1 MKQDFFNELLDYK
14 TGRTEAKLIRPIVP
28 IEKWINSEYY
38 VGPDAP
44 NIYPFWKKHIIN
56 IFNSKEKIN
65 EVIVH
70 GSIGT
75 GKSTFANIVLLRK
88 LYELSCYENIQSLF
102 NLMVTSSIALIYFNI
117 SKDQAE
123 LTGYGQ
129 LKQMLD
135 AIPYFKDHFP
145 RNTHKTND
153 IEWPDNNMY
162 ITYGSSTNHA
172 IGANLFGS
180 ILDEAN
186 FYGGESPTASTNFRT
201 AGSKAM
207 EIYAS
212 IRRRGE
218 SRFKKGGVD
227 NSISLLLSSTKN
239 SNSFTERRI
248 AASKGNPH
256 VYVIDAKIWEV
267 KPSGTY
273 SNKKFWVFIGNEH
286 LDPFLPKSLAD
297 VNNVLDSIQLPRLEY
312 NSMLSDEDNIRNAI
326 NSIKDEGHRSLFMEI
341 PIDFKNSFETD
352 IVTAIQDIAG
362 VPVAPMGRLFQSRK
376 HYVECIDDRLEH
388 PFIQDEILI
397 STGTNT
403 ELSEFIRSDWV
414 PKNLDRRR
422 FVHIDQSTS
431 NDSTG
436 ISAVYIDKVVKENNE
451 TIIYINVDFMLRINP
466 PLPPEQIDIAKVRR
480 LLPYLRKTYG
490 MKFGKITYDIFA
502 SAESRQALI
511 NEGFDADYR
520 SVDRT
525 DEAYMT
531 LCRMIYDHRIKFYRY
546 QRFEDEL
553 FELQHDRS
561 RHKVDHPPTGTKDV
575 ADSLAGAVMNAME
588 SSEVTEILRKS
599 DVKVMMNIFGNS
611 KSSLGMVPDNSWI

>member
-1 MKQDFFNELLDYK
+1 MENTFFESLLDYK
-14 TGRTEAKLIRPIVP
+14 TGRAEAKLIRPIVP
-28 IEKWINSEYY
+28 IEKWLNSEYY
-38 VGPDAP
+38 VGPDGP

-56 IFNSKEKIN
+56 IFNSPEMIN
-65 EVIVH
+65 EVIVK

-75 GKSTFANIVLLRK
+75 GKTTMANIILIRK
-88 LYELSCYENIQSLF
+88 LYELSCYENVQSLF
-102 NLMVTSSIALIYFNI
+102 NLMITSSIALIYFNI

-129 LKQMLD
+129 LKQMID
-135 AIPYFKDHFP
+135 AIPYFKENFP

-153 IEWPDNNMY
+153 IEWPDQNMY
-162 ITYGSSTNHA
+162 ITYGSSTAHA
-172 IGANLFGS
+172 IGSNLLGS
-180 ILDEAN
+180 VLDEAN

-201 AGSKAM
+201 ANSKAM

-218 SRFKKGGVD
+218 SRFTKGGVD

-248 AASKGNPH
+248 AATKGNKH

-267 KPSGTY
+267 KPKGTY
-273 SNKKFWVFIGNEH
+273 SEEKFWVFVGNEH

-297 VNNVLDSIQLPRLEY
+297 VNNVLDSMQLPRVNY
-312 NSMLSDEDNIRNAI
+312 DSFKSEDQNIRDAI
-326 NSIKDEGHRSLFMEI
+326 NSIKDEGHRELFMEI
-341 PIDFKNSFETD
+341 PVDFKTSFETD

-388 PFIQDEILI
+388 PFIQDEVLI
-397 STGTNT
+397 STGSKT
-403 ELSEFIRSDWV
+403 ELSEFIRSDWR
-414 PKNLDRRR
+414 PKNLDKRR

-436 ISAVYIDKVVKENNE
+436 FSAVYIDKVEKQNNE
-451 TIIYINVDFMLRINP
+451 TIIYLVVDFMLRINP

-480 LLPYLRKTYG
+480 LIPYMRTKYG
-490 MKFGKITYDIFA
+490 MKFGKITYDCFA
-502 SAESRQALI
+502 SAESRQALV
-511 NEGFDADYR
+511 NEGFNAEYR
-520 SVDRT
+520 SVDKT
-525 DEAYMT
+525 DEAYTT
-531 LCRMIYDHRIKFYRY
+531 LCRLIYNNQIKFYRY

-553 FELQHDRS
+553 FELQHDRN

-575 ADSLAGAVMNAME
+575 ADSLAGAIMNAME
-588 SSEVTEILRKS
+588 SSEVTEILRKG
-599 DVKVMMNIFGNS
+599 DVKIMMSLFGNS
-611 KSSLGMVPDNSWI
+611 KQAISLKDEDWI